1 VDRPFLNC
9 TRLVAAGLPSKTDCG
24 ELQVRAGEDE
34 MYLAQRCI
42 RIATT
47 FLMFWVI
54 SCEVAV
60 AFPQTVPTKESTG
73 ASFLLARLPSAPERC
88 ARRAESFAIPRGD
101 AEVAGDAPSS
111 CAALPVAMPARKP
124 CEAANRAGTG
134 CEEAKDSVQSDLE
147 TMGKAG
153 QKILRAREKVLEILG
168 TENGCSAWF
177 RSKDSN
183 PAATFRTLRYELDL
197 HGEEYIR
204 ESRDLGPLA
213 LFRNPYVARVVQGD
227 GAYGTITLNP
237 KGAFFAVMARVFE
250 VKREG
255 GPYSMRSTR
264 LLRVGPYDGDTL
276 AAEVVTLLHEFGHVV
291 DILPSDQDNVEGKSV
306 QNTYEVVRN
315 CRGELDSLSK
325 RGTVSA
331 KQ

>member
-1 VDRPFLNC
+1 
-9 TRLVAAGLPSKTDCG
+9 
-24 ELQVRAGEDE
+24 
-34 MYLAQRCI
+34 M
-42 RIATT
+42 
-47 FLMFWVI
+47 
-54 SCEVAV
+54 
-60 AFPQTVPTKESTG
+60 
-73 ASFLLARLPSAPERC
+73 
-88 ARRAESFAIPRGD
+88 SFAVPRAD

-111 CAALPVAMPARKP
+111 CVALAEAPTRKP
-124 CEAANRAGTG
+124 CEGGNHAVTA
-134 CEEAKDSVQSDLE
+134 CEEARDPVQSDLQA
-147 TMGKAG
+147 MGKAG
-153 QKILRAREKVLEILG
+153 QKIIRAREKVLEILE

-183 PAATFRTLRYELDL
+183 PAATFRTLRYELDF

-204 ESRDLGPLA
+204 ESRDAGPLD

-255 GPYSMRSTR
+255 GPASMRATR

-276 AAEVVTLLHEFGHVV
+276 AAEVVTLLHEFGHVL
-291 DILPSDQDNVEGKSV
+291 DFLPMDQNNVEGKSV

-315 CRGELDSLSK
+315 CRAELDALPK
-325 RGTVSA
+325 HGPFLA

>member
-1 VDRPFLNC
+1 MN
-9 TRLVAAGLPSKTDCG
+9 
-24 ELQVRAGEDE
+24 
-34 MYLAQRCI
+34 LAQRCI
-42 RIATT
+42 RIATV
-47 FLMFWVI
+47 FLMLWVV

-88 ARRAESFAIPRGD
+88 AKRAESFAVPRADG
-101 AEVAGDAPSS
+101 EVAGDAPSS
-111 CAALPVAMPARKP
+111 CGAIPAATPALKP
-124 CEAANRAGTG
+124 CEAAYRVEAG
-134 CEEAKDSVQSDLE
+134 CEEAKDGVQSDLE

-197 HGEEYIR
+197 HGEEYIL
-204 ESRDLGPLA
+204 ESRDAGPLN

-227 GAYGTITLNP
+227 GAYGTITINP

-250 VKREG
+250 VNRDG
-255 GPYSMRSTR
+255 GPANMRATR

-276 AAEVVTLLHEFGHVV
+276 AAEVVTLLHEFGHVL
-291 DILPSDQDNVEGKSV
+291 DILPSDQDNVEGRSV
-306 QNTYEVVRN
+306 RNTYEVLRN
-315 CRGELDSLSK
+315 CRAKLDSLSK

>member
-1 VDRPFLNC
+1 
-9 TRLVAAGLPSKTDCG
+9 
-24 ELQVRAGEDE
+24 

-42 RIATT
+42 RIGTR

-54 SCEVAV
+54 SCEVAI
-60 AFPQTVPTKESTG
+60 AFPQTVPTKENTG

-88 ARRAESFAIPRGD
+88 ARRAGSLAVPYAD
-101 AEVAGDAPSS
+101 AEVAGDVPTS
-111 CAALPVAMPARKP
+111 CAAPPAAMLVRKP
-124 CEAANRAGTG
+124 CEPANRAGTA
-134 CEEAKDSVQSDLE
+134 CEEAKDGVQSDLE

-204 ESRDLGPLA
+204 ESRDEGPLN

-227 GAYGTITLNP
+227 GAYGTITINP

-255 GPYSMRSTR
+255 GPASMRATR

-276 AAEVVTLLHEFGHVV
+276 AAEVVTLLHEFGHVLN
-291 DILPSDQDNVEGKSV
+291 ILPSDQDDVEGRSV
-306 QNTYEVVRN
+306 RNTYEVLRN
-315 CRGELDSLSK
+315 CRAELDSLSK
-325 RGTVSA
+325 RGTVLA

>member
-1 VDRPFLNC
+1 
-9 TRLVAAGLPSKTDCG
+9 
-24 ELQVRAGEDE
+24 

-42 RIATT
+42 RIATV
-47 FLMFWVI
+47 FLMFCVI

-60 AFPQTVPTKESTG
+60 AFPQTESTKESPG

-88 ARRAESFAIPRGD
+88 AGSAGSFAVPRAD
-101 AEVAGDAPSS
+101 AEVAGDAPSP
-111 CAALPVAMPARKP
+111 CAELPAATPARKQ
-124 CEAANRAGTG
+124 CAAANRPGMG
-134 CEEAKDSVQSDLE
+134 CEEPKDLVQSDLE

-177 RSKDSN
+177 RLKDSN

-197 HGEEYIR
+197 HGEEYIL
-204 ESRDLGPLA
+204 ESRDAGPLD

-227 GAYGTITLNP
+227 GAYGTITINP

-250 VKREG
+250 VNRDG
-255 GPYSMRSTR
+255 GPASMRATR
-264 LLRVGPYDGDTL
+264 LLHVGPYDGDTL

-291 DILPSDQDNVEGKSV
+291 DILPSDQDNVEGRSV
-306 QNTYEVVRN
+306 RNTYEVVRN
-315 CRGELDSLSK
+315 CRVELDSLSK
-325 RGTVSA
+325 RGAVLA